1 LKKSNHSVSQFV
13 VSARKYRPAR
23 FEDVVGQAHITQT
36 LKNALRNGQLAHAFL
51 FCGPRGVGKT
61 TCARILA
68 KVINCTQVSEDFEA
82 CNVCPSCKAFNENA
96 SFNII
101 ELDAASN
108 NSVENI
114 RSLIDQV
121 RFQPQQ
127 GKYKVFI
134 IDEVHMLSTQA
145 FNAFLKTLEEPP
157 PYAIFILATTEKHK
171 IIPTILSRCQIF
183 DFKRIQVP
191 EIAAHLEQICQR
203 ESIQADPQALHII
216 AQKADGALRDAL
228 SIFDRMATSAGK
240 KIDYEH
246 VIQNLNVLD
255 YDYFFKITD
264 FLLIEDLS
272 SVLLTFDDILRKGFE
287 PDLFLN
293 GFAEH
298 LRNLLVCKDP
308 ETLSLLEVG
317 QALRQRYA
325 HQAALTP
332 VSLLL
337 TALNLINECDVNYK
351 LARNKR
357 LHTELCLIKLVYVR
371 RIVETTPFP
380 PTSEEKKNPEPNPTL
395 NHPPSPQIPP
405 LHAVKTPD
413 SLAPD
418 PQNKEINGS
427 LAEKAPA
434 DPPATSNPS
443 IASAQQVWQ
452 TAAHLTATPR
462 LDQIYSH
469 NLDVTAK
476 KTEDILPLH
485 QENLTILWD
494 AYVENIAQETTRN
507 LLRGL
512 QPVLEEEQINVQ
524 VTSALVENA
533 LKEERPLMATL
544 RDRFG
549 KQALTLNVTVKRNE
563 GQSAVK
569 IPKIAGNKEKLMN
582 MYERNPAVKILAE
595 RFNLRFDGD

>member
-1 LKKSNHSVSQFV
+1 MSQFV

-23 FEDVVGQAHITQT
+23 FEDVVGQEHITQT

-68 KVINCTQVSEDFEA
+68 KVINCTNVSNDFEA
-82 CNVCPSCKAFNENA
+82 CNQCASCKALNENA

-114 RSLIDQV
+114 RTLIDQV

-171 IIPTILSRCQIF
+171 ILPTILSRCQIF

-191 EIAAHLEQICQR
+191 EIAAHLQHICDR
-203 ESIQADPQALHII
+203 ESIQADSEALHII

-228 SIFDRMATSAGK
+228 SIFDRMATSADK
-240 KIDYEH
+240 RIDYAH

-255 YDYFFKITD
+255 YDYYFKITD
-264 FLLIEDLS
+264 SLLIEDLS
-272 SVLLTFDDILRKGFE
+272 TVLLTFDEILRKGFE

-308 ETLSLLEVG
+308 ETLALLEVSTG
-317 QALRQRYA
+317 LRERYA
-325 HQAALTP
+325 RQASITP
-332 VSLLL
+332 AFLLL
-337 TALNLINECDVNYK
+337 SALNLLNECEVNYK

-357 LHTELCLIKLVYVR
+357 LHAELCLIKLAYIHR
-371 RIVETTPFP
+371 AVETTPFAP
-380 PTSEEKKNPEPNPTL
+380 ATEEKKNPEPKPPVIPAIPKLQESPKTSPPPPVAPKTMPTQKIENHAENRTDPPNPTW
-395 NHPPSPQIPP
+395 S
-405 LHAVKTPD
+405 
-413 SLAPD
+413 S
-418 PQNKEINGS
+418 
-427 LAEKAPA
+427 
-434 DPPATSNPS
+434 
-443 IASAQQVWQ
+443 AS
-452 TAAHLTATPR
+452 HLSATPR
-462 LDQIYSH
+462 LDELYSL
-469 NLDVTAK
+469 NQEIPIQKDSNK
-476 KTEDILPLH
+476 KVIPLN
-485 QENLTILWD
+485 QETLLGAWKTFI
-494 AYVENIAQETTRN
+494 ENIPQETTRN
-507 LLRGL
+507 LLYGL
-512 QPVLEEEQINVQ
+512 QPTLEGDHVHFQ
-524 VTSALVENA
+524 VTSALIENT
-533 LKEERPLMATL
+533 LKEERQLMSTL
-544 RDRFG
+544 REHFNAQHLSL
-549 KQALTLNVTVKRNE
+549 KISIHRNE
-563 GQSAVK
+563 AHTAAK
-569 IPKIAGNKEKLMN
+569 LPKIIGNKEKLLN
-582 MYERNPAVKILAE
+582 MYEKNPAVKILTE
-595 RFNLRFDGD
+595 RFNLRFDGE

>member
-1 LKKSNHSVSQFV
+1 MSQFV

-23 FEDVVGQAHITQT
+23 FEDVVGQEHITQT

-68 KVINCTQVSEDFEA
+68 KVINCTNVSKDFEA
-82 CNVCPSCKAFNENA
+82 CDECPSCKAFNENA

-114 RSLIDQV
+114 RTLIDQV

-191 EIAAHLEQICQR
+191 EIAAHLQRICDR
-203 ESIQADPQALHII
+203 ESIQADPEALHII

-228 SIFDRMATSAGK
+228 SIFDRMATSTDK

-264 FLLIEDLS
+264 SLLIEDLS
-272 SVLLTFDDILRKGFE
+272 SILITFDEILRKGFE

-298 LRNLLVCKDP
+298 LRNLLVCKDL
-308 ETLSLLEVG
+308 ETLSLLEVSTG
-317 QALRQRYA
+317 LRERYA
-325 HQAALTP
+325 RQAAMTP
-332 VSLLL
+332 ASLLL
-337 TALNLINECDVNYK
+337 TALNLLNECEIHYK

-357 LHTELCLIKLVYVR
+357 LHTELCLIKLAYIHR
-371 RIVETTPFP
+371 AVEVSPFSPTT
-380 PTSEEKKNPEPNPTL
+380 EEKKKPEPNPSLVPQATVPTTPQQQPHKTSPPPDPKPNSTQKTE
-395 NHPPSPQIPP
+395 NHAEDRATPPSPTWS
-405 LHAVKTPD
+405 A
-413 SLAPD
+413 
-418 PQNKEINGS
+418 
-427 LAEKAPA
+427 
-434 DPPATSNPS
+434 
-443 IASAQQVWQ
+443 AS
-452 TAAHLTATPR
+452 HLSATPR
-462 LDQIYSH
+462 LDQ
-469 NLDVTAK
+469 LDTHDPLSSQSK
-476 KTEDILPLH
+476 KDTDKEALPLN
-485 QENLTILWD
+485 QENLLAVWKTYI
-494 AYVENIAQETTRN
+494 ENIPQETTRN
-507 LLRGL
+507 LLHGL
-512 QPVLEEEQINVQ
+512 QPSFDEDNVHIQ
-524 VTSALVENA
+524 VTSALVENT
-533 LKEERPLMATL
+533 LKEERQLMTVL
-544 RDRFG
+544 RERFNA
-549 KQALTLNVTVKRNE
+549 QHLNLKITVKRNE
-563 GQSAVK
+563 TNTAAK
-569 IPKIAGNKEKLMN
+569 MPKVISNKEKLLN
-582 MYERNPAVKILAE
+582 MYEKNPAIKILTE
-595 RFNLRFDGD
+595 RFNLRFDGE